1 MTQAAKKVQ
10 MNVPDQHLHLFEDM
24 VLGLA
29 TATDIGKV
37 NKDDANWVVTA
48 FFDPRTPDADVQ
60 SCMREAAESCGLS
73 SEERAITI
81 VSDEDWQSKM
91 REDFP
96 PLEAGDF
103 FIHSFDETPP
113 KNKLSLHIPAGM
125 AFGTGEHSTTY
136 GCLVLYSKLSEER
149 TFKNGLDMGCG
160 SGILALGATK
170 KQNTPFLAVDIDEPS
185 IDICKE
191 NMANNGASEAVMSL
205 VGNGFNTAE
214 VSKKAPYD
222 LIFANILASPLLQM
236 ADGLVNVL
244 EKDGVAILSGFLT
257 HQEDAIVKAYSA
269 LGMEVTARE
278 QREEWVALA
287 MKKIS

>member
-29 TATDIGKV
+29 TATDIGKT
-37 NKDDANWVVTA
+37 KQDASEWVVTA
-48 FFDPRTPDADVQ
+48 FFDPRIDDADVQ
-60 SCMREAAESCGLS
+60 NCMKEAADSCGLN
-73 SEERAITI
+73 SEEHSITI

-103 FIHSFDETPP
+103 FIHSFDETAPEG
-113 KNKLSLHIPAGM
+113 KISLHIPAGM

-136 GCLVLYSKLSEER
+136 GCLVLYSDLSQKT

-170 KQNTPFLAVDIDEPS
+170 KQNTPFLAVDIDAPS

-191 NMANNGASEAVMSL
+191 NMDNNDASSTVISM

-214 VSKKAPYD
+214 VSKSAPYD

-244 EKDGVAILSGFLT
+244 EKNGVAILSGFLT
-257 HQEDAIVKAYSA
+257 HQEEAIINAYTA

-287 MKKIS
+287 MTKVG